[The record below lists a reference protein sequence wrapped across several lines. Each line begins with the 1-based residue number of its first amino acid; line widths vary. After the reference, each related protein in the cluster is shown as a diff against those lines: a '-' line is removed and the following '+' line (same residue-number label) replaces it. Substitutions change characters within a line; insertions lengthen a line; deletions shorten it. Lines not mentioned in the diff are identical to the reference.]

1 MIFSVLLRSFKTFKS
16 AVYVPVSNSS
26 NFSAIVGEN
35 GVGKSTVLEAL
46 NTYFNEHEWNYN
58 QVALTKGFS
67 EREPYICPV
76 FLIEK
81 SGLELKEKL
90 AEFLDCYSRV
100 VWELEK
106 NDFNSSNF
114 HLAEQFIEHRK
125 YIFGDGVSKDTHYL
139 FPFGI
144 IRTAKSSAN
153 DFYLSIFDSA
163 PKCEDIFSKFNKTEN
178 LSLLDDFIRERY
190 RYIYIPSEIDVLQY
204 TRIEGDT
211 VQALMGKRLEDVV
224 KGFIKDDHV
233 RQINTSLNGFI
244 DKVSK
249 RLGCYEYKKPAKKQ
263 NLFNQSHLAS
273 KVIEAYF
280 DSKVLNLKQGGI
292 SIPVYG
298 LSSGEKRRALID
310 IAKAFLAEYM
320 ETGGRK
326 VVLAIDEPEISLD
339 LVSRL
344 DQFEKLREISVSGV
358 QVLITTH
365 WYGFMPVVSDGT
377 VTCVHSVDSKPFHM
391 IDLRCF
397 RDDVK
402 KLKKE
407 TNGVFPLEIE
417 LRGINELVQSVIA
430 SITND
435 ERKWLICEGVSDQIY
450 IKHFFGDIQGVVV
463 LPIGASK
470 NVKKFYEYLLLALDD
485 DRESVQGRVF
495 LLLDTDKRAEAFDA
509 KEGVGWISIR
519 RLLNDKQTGLT
530 KLLKTSDN
538 IFFPPTEIED
548 VLNPEL
554 FVSSLI
560 KVANDNGWTEYA
572 EKFSLFSIKDSTFP
586 SGLAFDFR
594 DSDRE
599 LIEDFFDKRGIKIKF
614 ALAYV
619 QSDQKRK
626 IPAWFSEVT
635 DFLSGRNSRSVRTK
649 AKNK

>member
-1 MIFSVLLRSFKTFKS
+1 
-16 AVYVPVSNSS
+16 
-26 NFSAIVGEN
+26 
-35 GVGKSTVLEAL
+35 
-46 NTYFNEHEWNYN
+46 
-58 QVALTKGFS
+58 
-67 EREPYICPV
+67 
-76 FLIEK
+76 
-81 SGLELKEKL
+81 
-90 AEFLDCYSRV
+90 
-100 VWELEK
+100 
-106 NDFNSSNF
+106 
-114 HLAEQFIEHRK
+114 
-125 YIFGDGVSKDTHYL
+125 
-139 FPFGI
+139 
-144 IRTAKSSAN
+144 
-153 DFYLSIFDSA
+153 
-163 PKCEDIFSKFNKTEN
+163 
-178 LSLLDDFIRERY
+178 
-190 RYIYIPSEIDVLQY
+190 
-204 TRIEGDT
+204 
-211 VQALMGKRLEDVV
+211 MGKKLEDVV
-224 KGFIKDDHV
+224 KGFIKDEHV

-280 DSKVLNLKQGGI
+280 DSKVLTLKQGAM

-310 IAKAFLAEYM
+310 IAKAFLAEYL

-326 VVLAIDEPEISLD
+326 VILAIDEPEISLD

-407 TNGVFPLEIE
+407 TNGAFPLEIE

-430 SITND
+430 SITGD
-435 ERKWLICEGVSDQIY
+435 DRRWLICEGVSDQIY
-450 IKHFFGDIQGVVV
+450 LQHFFGDIEGVVV

-485 DRESVQGRVF
+485 DRESVKGRVF
-495 LLLDTDKRAEAFDA
+495 MLLDTDKKAESFDA

-519 RLLNDKQTGLT
+519 RLLNDKQTGVT
-530 KLLKTSDN
+530 KLLKTTDN
-538 IFFPPTEIED
+538 SFYPPTEIED
-548 VLNPEL
+548 VLDSEL
-554 FVSSLI
+554 FLSTLI
-560 KVANDNGWTEYA
+560 KVAEDNGMNYFS
-572 EKFSLFSIKDSTFP
+572 EKFNCFDIKDSRLP

-599 LIEDFFDKRGIKIKF
+599 LLENFFEQRGFKIKF

-619 QSDQKRK
+619 KSDSERK
-626 IPAWFSEVT
+626 IPSWFNDAAEFLFPKPTTGITKKQKAVKNQVKNLTPSE
-635 DFLSGRNSRSVRTK
+635 NSLIID
-649 AKNK
+649 